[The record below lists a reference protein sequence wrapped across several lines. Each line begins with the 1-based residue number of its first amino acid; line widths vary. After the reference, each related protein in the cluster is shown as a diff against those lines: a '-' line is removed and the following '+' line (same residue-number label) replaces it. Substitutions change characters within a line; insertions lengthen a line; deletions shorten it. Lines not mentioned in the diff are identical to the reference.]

1 MLAKYQINYT
11 YSFSIAYVLGAYV
24 CGLVVLKILNTL
36 KNPIARTAL
45 NHKAEVNVLVEL
57 S

>member
-36 KNPIARTAL
+36 KNTIARTAL